1 MYGAM
6 DIQHSFFF
14 FVRPQRMTKEV
25 QSQVSVRKEHEK
37 GDGWVE
43 RLSDGQ
49 TVPQSLLSTEMSS
62 EC

>member
-1 MYGAM
+1 
-6 DIQHSFFF
+6 
-14 FVRPQRMTKEV
+14 MTKEV